1 MFKINQ
7 KQLNV
12 KVSEKR
18 SYQSFCRIHGELPIF
33 ISQKVNLAKKLVENA
48 HIITIQGRLILRM
61 AKIRSERW
69 VTRLQ
74 QLVNKT
80 EKSCVEG
87 ISS

>member
-1 MFKINQ
+1 MRKNPIR
-7 KQLNV
+7 
-12 KVSEKR
+12 VSVE
-18 SYQSFCRIHGELPIF
+18 YM
-33 ISQKVNLAKKLVENA
+33 VNFLSLSPKKSVLAEKLVENA

-61 AKIRSERW
+61 ARIRSERW

>member
-1 MFKINQ
+1 MWKWVRKNPIR
-7 KQLNV
+7 
-12 KVSEKR
+12 VSVE
-18 SYQSFCRIHGELPIF
+18 YM
-33 ISQKVNLAKKLVENA
+33 VNFLSLSPKKSVLAEKLVENA

-74 QLVNKT
+74 QLVNKI
-80 EKSCVEG
+80 EKSCVEV

>member
-1 MFKINQ
+1 MRKDPIR
-7 KQLNV
+7 
-12 KVSEKR
+12 VSVE
-18 SYQSFCRIHGELPIF
+18 YM
-33 ISQKVNLAKKLVENA
+33 VNFLSLSPKKSVLAEKLVENA

-74 QLVNKT
+74 QLVNKI
-80 EKSCVEG
+80 EKSCVEV